1 MPFDDFDNDDFDFD
15 DDDFDAEEFAKE
27 FEQRSANA
35 KSHMLYK
42 QIVEVYETLK
52 VLLDNANNENDYLT
66 ANKELLIESV
76 FIIRAKLYSALQSD
90 SYIVCMSNA
99 AEIRKHADYL
109 LLSSHTLNDMKQ
121 FDKQYISVFR
131 NEMETFKTLFK
142 TWAFEIKLMDK
153 EDFEDEWGLF

>member
-1 MPFDDFDNDDFDFD
+1 MPFDDFDNDDFDFN

-35 KSHMLYK
+35 KSQPLYK
-42 QIVEVYETLK
+42 QIIEVYETLK
-52 VLLDNANNENDYLT
+52 VLLDNADNENDYLK

-109 LLSSHTLNDMKQ
+109 LLSSVENTLLLTHCLRQK
-121 FDKQYISVFR
+121 ISNMIVAIL
-131 NEMETFKTLFK
+131 NISPS
-142 TWAFEIKLMDK
+142 AQ
-153 EDFEDEWGLF
+153 